1 MFDDNEDDFCF
12 VYYECV
18 CEKGGLNNHDDKEM
32 EFCLFVCLYWWEL
45 SRLCLIIVVIV
56 CVWEW
61 VIFFCNCSS
70 IGEMTSR
77 LTPERPKRER
87 ASSTKSQTDVE
98 EGFVCLLLF
107 AVLLFFV
114 RHFCFSLFWF
124 VSCEPEISPWFS
136 YSLLF
141 YFLFSLEKTA
151 FGFLFVLFCF
161 LPPSPTLPI
170 NI

>member
-1 MFDDNEDDFCF
+1 MCLW
-12 VYYECV
+12 
-18 CEKGGLNNHDDKEM
+18 KGGIEQSRRQRNGV
-32 EFCLFVCLYWWEL
+32 LFVCLYWWEL

-70 IGEMTSR
+70 IGEMTPR
-77 LTPERPKRER
+77 LTPERPKWER

-98 EGFVCLLLF
+98 EGFFVCLLLF

-124 VSCEPEISPWFS
+124 VSCEPEISPRLS

-151 FGFLFVLFCF
+151 FGCLFVLFCF